1 MTTTKDD
8 SHQAFDQ
15 KGGLAFFGRMCASI
29 SHEIKNCLAVINE
42 QNGLHEDLL
51 MLQKQG
57 RELPP
62 ERIERINKTIG
73 AQVQRMDSIIKRLNR
88 FAHSPDNVEEQI
100 DLGEMCAYVAE
111 LCKRFAANRGAV
123 LVCDAHGSVAT
134 KGQSFLVTHLLVE
147 CLQGVFSVVSSG
159 ETIVLQTAQGDQ
171 GPVIAIK
178 PGLEHTSETVRS
190 LAAAVGAVV
199 DIESGKGQTRIRFQ
213 KV

>member
-88 FAHSPDNVEEQI
+88 FAHSPDKVEEQI
-100 DLGEMCAYVAE
+100 DLGEMCAYVVE
-111 LCKRFAANRGAV
+111 LCKRFAANRGVV
-123 LVCDAHGSVAT
+123 LACDAHDSVVTTA
-134 KGQSFLVTHLLVE
+134 QPFLVTHLLVE
-147 CLQGVFSVVSSG
+147 CLQRVFAAVSSG
-159 ETIVLQTAQGDQ
+159 ETIVLQTARTDQ

-178 PGLEHTSETVRS
+178 PGLEHTSQTVQS

-199 DIESGKGQTRIRFQ
+199 ETGADQTRVRFQ
-213 KV
+213 DV